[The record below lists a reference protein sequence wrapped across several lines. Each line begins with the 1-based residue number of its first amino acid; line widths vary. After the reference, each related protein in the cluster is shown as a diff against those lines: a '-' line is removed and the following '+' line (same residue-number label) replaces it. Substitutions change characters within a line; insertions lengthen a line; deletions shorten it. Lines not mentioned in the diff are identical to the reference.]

1 MVLASGARLGP
12 YEIQSA
18 IGAGGMGEVYKAC
31 DTRLDRTV
39 AIKVLLTAL
48 ASDPQFRERFDRE
61 ARIISQ
67 LDHPHICALYD
78 VGEQDGTSFLVMQ
91 YLEGETLEARLKRG
105 ALPLDRA
112 LEYAIQI
119 ADALNKAHRA
129 GIAHRDL
136 KPGNIMLTKTGAT
149 LLDFGLAK
157 VGGPVG
163 VAQGLSMLP
172 TTPPGLTV
180 QGTILGTFQY
190 MAPEQLEGH
199 EADAR
204 TDIFAFGAIVYEMI
218 TGKKAF
224 EGKSQAS
231 LIAAILEREPPPV
244 SSQQPLVPRTLDWVI
259 RRCLA
264 KDPDERWQT
273 ASDLS
278 IALQWIAKA
287 AATPASRQTSA
298 GTSVRW
304 WRMVSVALLVL
315 AAAGWGMTVR
325 RWRPAS
331 ATSEPVVFSVAP
343 PEGAI
348 FATPGGLPG
357 GLPWIALSP
366 DGRVLAFV
374 ALSADGRQQ
383 VWLRKLSEAMAHP
396 LAGTDGAQAPFWSP
410 DSRSLAFFAR
420 GKLLI
425 VDAAGGKTQIVADAP
440 GLYGSGSWNRDNAIV
455 FAPTP
460 GGNGGLRTVRVGAT
474 DAGQFVT
481 RTDRSQGPR
490 GHFSPQFLADGRHFL
505 FGVGGRTDAETWIG
519 SLDGG
524 EPRLLLRAEAVAH
537 YAEPGYLLFK
547 RGPLFAQRVDGP
559 DLRFVGDPVRLTD
572 AAVGSNQVVP
582 YLALSTSMTGT
593 LVYGAPS
600 ARETDLVWK
609 DRNGRTLGSIDVTGA
624 SAPSLSRDG
633 AMMVVSRTLPQTGTD
648 LWLYDV
654 KRTTPMR
661 FTFDSAPKRSPIW
674 SPDGKYVAFTATG
687 DGPDLLYRKLTTGSG
702 AEEVLLKTSGAWL
715 SDWSADGRF
724 ILFHSSSPAEGQR
737 TGMDLWFVT
746 LANRQAK
753 PFLQTRFHEIQ
764 GALSPDGR
772 WVAYASDESGAFEVY
787 VQAFPDGGSKRVVS
801 NGGGAEPRWRA
812 DGRELFYV
820 SADRRLMVVPT
831 TIGPAFEAGKP
842 TPLFEMNVRDLVFP
856 FLKRYELTSD
866 GQRFVVQ
873 ELTRRGGPPP
883 LTVVMNW
890 PALLPKPQ

>member
-1 MVLASGARLGP
+1 MALAAGARLGP
-12 YEIQSA
+12 YEIVSA

-39 AIKVLLTAL
+39 AIKVLMTAL

-61 ARIISQ
+61 ARIISR
-67 LDHPHICALYD
+67 LDHPHICTLYD
-78 VGEQDGTSFLVMQ
+78 VGEHDGTSFLVMP
-91 YLEGETLEARLKRG
+91 YLEGETLEARLKKG
-105 ALPLDRA
+105 ALPLDQT
-112 LEYAIQI
+112 LQHAIQI

-157 VGGPVG
+157 AGGPVS
-163 VAQGLSMLP
+163 AAPGLSMLP
-172 TTPPGLTV
+172 TTPPGLTA

-244 SSQQPLVPRTLDWVI
+244 SSLQPLVPQTLDRVI
-259 RRCLA
+259 RGCLA

-273 ASDLS
+273 ARDLS
-278 IALQWIAKA
+278 IPLHWIAEA
-287 AATPASRQTSA
+287 APGAVVGETSSRKV
-298 GTSVRW
+298 VRL
-304 WRMVSVALLVL
+304 WRSLSVALLVL
-315 AAAGWGMTVR
+315 AAAGWGVTVR
-325 RWRPAS
+325 LWRTAPS
-331 ATSEPVVFSVAP
+331 SEPVVFSVAP
-343 PEGAI
+343 PDGAT
-348 FATPGGLPG
+348 FATPGGVPS

-366 DGRVLAFV
+366 DSRVLAFV

-383 VWLRKLSEAMAHP
+383 LWTRPLAAANAHP
-396 LAGTDGAQAPFWSP
+396 LADTDGAQAPFWSP

-420 GKLLI
+420 GKLKV
-425 VDAAGGKTQIVADAP
+425 VDAAGGRTQIVAEAP
-440 GLYGSGSWNRDNAIV
+440 GLFGSGSWNRDNTIV

-460 GGNGGLRTVRVGAT
+460 GFNDGLRTVQVGAA
-474 DAGQFVT
+474 DAGQLVT
-481 RTDRSQGPR
+481 HIDRGKGQR
-490 GHFSPQFLADGRHFL
+490 GHFSPQFLPDGRHFL
-505 FGVGGRTDAETWIG
+505 FGVGGPTDAETWIG

-559 DLRFVGDPVRLTD
+559 DLRFVGDPVRLTE
-572 AAVGSNQVVP
+572 AAVGSNQVVT
-582 YLALSTSMTGT
+582 YLALSTSRAGT
-593 LVYGAPS
+593 LVYGAPP
-600 ARETDLVWK
+600 AGETQLVWK
-609 DRNGRTLGSIDVTGA
+609 DRSGRTLGSFDVTGA

-633 AMMVVSRTLPQTGTD
+633 AVMVVSRTLPQTGTD
-648 LWLYDV
+648 LWLYDL
-654 KRTTPMR
+654 KRTTLMR
-661 FTFDSAPKRSPIW
+661 FTFDSAQKRSPIW
-674 SPDGKYVAFTATG
+674 SPDGKYVAFSAG
-687 DGPDLLYRKLTTGSG
+687 FGGAEELHWKSTTGSD
-702 AEEVLLKTSGAWL
+702 AEEVLGKMSGAQPT
-715 SDWSADGRF
+715 DWSADGRF
-724 ILFHSSSPAEGQR
+724 ILFHTASNAKGQR
-737 TGMDLWFVT
+737 AGWDLWVVSV
-746 LANRQAK
+746 ADRQPK
-753 PFLQTRFHEIQ
+753 PLLRTNFDEIQ
-764 GALSPDGR
+764 SALSPDGR

-820 SADRRLMVVPT
+820 SANRRLMVVPT
-831 TIGPAFEAGKP
+831 TIGPAFDAGKP
-842 TPLFEMNVRDLVFP
+842 DTLFEMNVRDLVFP
-856 FLKRYELTSD
+856 FLRRYEVTPD

-873 ELTRRGGPPP
+873 ELTGRGGPVP
-883 LTVVMNW
+883 LTIVMNW
-890 PALLPKPQ
+890 PALLPMAH